1 MGLFN
6 LFSKKP
12 PKPYQ
17 NDGLNR
23 AYDLLFCDDLALYQ
37 QENQS
42 TGYPWAVLLADAPTP
57 EQLQAVAADKI
68 LEARARLLAYRRLA
82 ASGVFIDHREI
93 LGVVVEVGLPGGLDV
108 LAAFSEGGAR
118 YLNQA
123 EKLLVWETQTP
134 ESRQLLDQLFAASL
148 AVVNQIGKW
157 EQPRRPFPPNGM
169 VRLTFLVSDGLY
181 FGEGPFEV
189 LQADPMGGPV
199 LAAATQLMAY
209 LTEQ

>member
-1 MGLFN
+1 MGIFN
-6 LFSKKP
+6 IFSKKP
-12 PKPYQ
+12 AKPYQ
-17 NDGLNR
+17 NDGLNHVY
-23 AYDLLFCDDLALYQ
+23 ALLFCDDIALYRQ
-37 QENQS
+37 
-42 TGYPWAVLLADAPTP
+42 TTAPTAYPWTVLLAAAPTTT
-57 EQLQAVAADKI
+57 QLQAVATDKT
-68 LEARARLLAYRRLA
+68 LEARQRLLAYRLLA
-82 ASGVFIDHREI
+82 ASGTPIDHREI

-134 ESRQLLDQLFAASL
+134 ESRQLIDELFAASL
-148 AVVNQIGKW
+148 TVVNQIGKW
-157 EQPRRPFPPNGM
+157 DQPRRPFPPNGM

-189 LQADPMGGPV
+189 LQADPKGGPV

-209 LTEQ
+209 LTQQ

>member
-12 PKPYQ
+12 AKPYQ

-23 AYDLLFCDDLALYQ
+23 VYDLLFCDDLALYQ
-37 QENQS
+37 QDNQS

-57 EQLQAVAADKI
+57 EQLQAVATDKT

-82 ASGVFIDHREI
+82 ASGAFIDHREI

-199 LAAATQLMAY
+199 LAAATQLMTY

>member
-1 MGLFN
+1 MGIFN
-6 LFSKKP
+6 IFSKKP
-12 PKPYQ
+12 AKPYQ
-17 NDGLNR
+17 NDGLNHV
-23 AYDLLFCDDLALYQ
+23 YELLFCDDIALYRQ
-37 QENQS
+37 TTEP
-42 TGYPWAVLLADAPTP
+42 TAYPWTVLLAAAPSTA
-57 EQLQAVAADKI
+57 QLQAVATDKT
-68 LEARARLLAYRRLA
+68 LEARQRLLAYRLLT
-82 ASGVFIDHREI
+82 ASGAPIDHREI

-134 ESRQLLDQLFAASL
+134 ESRRLIDELFDASL
-148 AVVNQIGKW
+148 TVVNQIGKW

-199 LAAATQLMAY
+199 IAVATRLMAY
-209 LTEQ
+209 LTQQ

>member
-1 MGLFN
+1 MGIFN
-6 LFSKKP
+6 IFSKKP
-12 PKPYQ
+12 VQPYR
-17 NDGLNR
+17 NDGLNKV
-23 AYDLLFCDDLALYQ
+23 YELLFCDNIARYRQDPRP
-37 QENQS
+37 
-42 TGYPWAVLLADAPTP
+42 TGYPWAVLLEEASTP
-57 EQLQAVAADKI
+57 DQLQAVAADKT
-68 LEARARLLAYRRLA
+68 LEARQRLLAYHRLA
-82 ASGVFIDHREI
+82 ASGSFIDHREI

-123 EKLLVWETQTP
+123 EKLLVWETQTL

-148 AVVNQIGKW
+148 TVVNQIGKW
-157 EQPRRPFPPNGM
+157 DQPRRPFPPNGR

-199 LAAATQLMAY
+199 IAAATQLMAY
-209 LTEQ
+209 LTQQ